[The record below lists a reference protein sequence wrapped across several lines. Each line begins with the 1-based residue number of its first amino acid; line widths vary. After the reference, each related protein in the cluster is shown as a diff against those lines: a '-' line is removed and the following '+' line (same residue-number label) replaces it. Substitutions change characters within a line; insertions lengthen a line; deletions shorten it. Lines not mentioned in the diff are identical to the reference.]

1 MTDAVRTNCRLCGYL
16 CALSAQVEDG
26 RVVSVE
32 PDPTRYPYDVSIM
45 KGCRRWRANT
55 EILNHP
61 HRINTPLKRAG
72 ERGEG
77 RWQEISWTQALD
89 EIAERL
95 AALKQRYGAET
106 VATSIGGPHATY
118 WPMHRFLNLFGSPNN
133 VGIGQICWNPAI
145 WMNTLTFGW
154 PIDNDLDPERTSC
167 AIVWGTNPAES
178 DNSFFWRA
186 LVKFAHGGG
195 TLIVVD
201 PRRTR
206 TASMAKHWLA
216 IKPATDS
223 ALALGLLHV
232 IVNEKLYDAAFVE
245 QWCTGFAE
253 LREHVRDYTPQR
265 CAEITGLEPEQI
277 VEAAREFAKAR
288 PSTII
293 SGRGI
298 DQIGANSIATHRTLA
313 LLKAVTGN
321 VDIPGA
327 NHLGE
332 MPDFTP
338 ETDLELSERLT
349 EEQQKKQ
356 LGRNDLLLQ
365 TYAGYRHV
373 AEHTQKAGKRLP
385 HRYLTS
391 AHPNLVWRAMVTG
404 EPYPIRSLFVM
415 GCNPLLTQADTHLI
429 YEALRSLDLLVV
441 LEYYKT
447 PTAMLADYILPSAGG
462 LERSLI
468 QTNAG
473 VANIAYGGPPAIPP
487 RFERHTDFAVWR
499 GLGMRLGQAADWP
512 WETFDEALNEIF
524 RPIGLTWDEF
534 CEMGLYAP
542 DYLYEKH
549 NATNPETGRPTG
561 FSTPS
566 GKIELRS
573 QVLAELGYEALPT
586 YQPPRPVSA
595 ALYPLELITGARF
608 QPFYAS
614 SFRQIESLRKTH
626 PEPWAEMNA
635 ETAAEIGAA
644 EGDEVLV
651 ETASGAARFK
661 TKIAKMRAG
670 VVSVE
675 YGWWFPE
682 EASEPEALRSIWKS
696 NANCLTNANFEAC
709 EPLLGQWTYNGLP
722 CRVTL
727 VAQASTSET
736 NGGRQ
741 AQAGP
746 AENSPVPCMQ
756 AQCEEKVDVAD

>member
-1 MTDAVRTNCRLCGYL
+1 MSEAVRTNCRLCGYL
-16 CALSAQVEDG
+16 CALTAQVEDG

-32 PDPTRYPYDVSIM
+32 PDPTRYPYDASIM
-45 KGCRRWRANT
+45 KGCRRWRANV

-61 HRINTPLKRAG
+61 QRMNVPLKRLGA
-72 ERGEG
+72 RGEG
-77 RWQEISWTQALD
+77 RWQEIPWEQALD

-95 AALKQRYGAET
+95 AKLKQRFGAET

-154 PIDNDLDPERTSC
+154 PIDNDLDPGRTSC

-178 DNSFFWRA
+178 DNSLFWRS

-232 IVNEKLYDAAFVE
+232 IVFEQLYDAAFVGE
-245 QWCTGFAE
+245 WCTGFAE
-253 LREHVRDYTPQR
+253 LREHLREYTPQR
-265 CAEITGLEPEQI
+265 CAEITGLEPSQI
-277 VEAAREFAKAR
+277 VEAARAFAAAR
-288 PSTII
+288 PSTVI

-298 DQIGANSIATHRTLA
+298 DQIGVNSIATHRCLA
-313 LLKAVTGN
+313 ILKAITGN
-321 VDIPGA
+321 VDIAGA

-338 ETDLELSERLT
+338 ETDLELSERLS
-349 EEQQKKQ
+349 EEQKKKQ
-356 LGRNDLLLQ
+356 LGRSEILLQ

-373 AEHTQKAGKRLP
+373 AGNTQKSGKRLP

-391 AHPNLVWRAMVTG
+391 AHPNLVWRAMITG
-404 EPYPIRSLFVM
+404 KPYPIRSLFVM

-429 YEALRSLDLLVV
+429 YEALCSLDLLVV
-441 LEYYKT
+441 LEYFKT

-462 LERSLI
+462 LERSLL

-473 VANIAYGGPPAIPP
+473 VANIAYGGPAAIPP
-487 RFERHTDFAVWR
+487 RFDRHTDFAVWR

-512 WETFDEALNEIF
+512 WETFDAALNDVF
-524 RPIGLTWDEF
+524 HSIGLTWDEF
-534 CEMGLYAP
+534 CAMGLYAP
-542 DYLYEKH
+542 DYQYEKYRAP
-549 NATNPETGRPTG
+549 NPATGLPTG

-573 QVLAELGYEALPT
+573 QVLAELGYEALPS
-586 YQPPRPVSA
+586 YRPPHA
-595 ALYPLELITGARF
+595 ANPSQFPLELITGARF

-626 PEPWAEMNA
+626 PHPWAEMSV
-635 ETAAEIGAA
+635 ETAAQIGAR
-644 EGDEVLV
+644 EGDAVLV
-651 ETASGAARFK
+651 ETASGRGTFLAH
-661 TKIAKMRAG
+661 IAKIRPG

-682 EASEPEALRSIWKS
+682 QGRESDVLESIWNS
-696 NANCLTNANFEAC
+696 NANCLTNANFENC
-709 EPLLGQWTYNGLP
+709 EPLLRQWTYNGLP

-727 VAQASTSET
+727 AARNSLPSEQT
-736 NGGRQ
+736 REGLAAKDGSLEHDGDLR
-741 AQAGP
+741 
-746 AENSPVPCMQ
+746 
-756 AQCEEKVDVAD
+756 EKVDVAD